1 MIDYS
6 IELAKFS
13 DVDEI
18 TNLYNELNDY
28 LKENTNYPCWIK
40 DVYPIRETALNGINT
55 NTLYIL
61 KSEGRI
67 AASVILNDIQPEAYS
82 NLSWNIEAGG
92 KEVLGIHTLCV
103 HPDFYGKG
111 FASILIDF
119 TEDLAKQI
127 NAKTIRFDT
136 HTGNLPAAKLYLKKG
151 YKLIGETPLN
161 LDYDI
166 EDSFKCFEKII

>member
-1 MIDYS
+1 MKKLILLIFLIQS
-6 IELAKFS
+6 FICNAQFFIGNTGRQVKKVLAEK
-13 DVDEI
+13 
-18 TNLYNELNDY
+18 
-28 LKENTNYPCWIK
+28 K
-40 DVYPIRETALNGINT
+40 
-55 NTLYIL
+55 
-61 KSEGRI
+61 
-67 AASVILNDIQPEAYS
+67 
-82 NLSWNIEAGG
+82 
-92 KEVLGIHTLCV
+92 
-103 HPDFYGKG
+103 
-111 FASILIDF
+111 IDF

>member
-1 MIDYS
+1 M
-6 IELAKFS
+6 KFVS
-13 DVDEI
+13 RCFTMEVEMKTFDV
-18 TNLYNELNDY
+18 
-28 LKENTNYPCWIK
+28 
-40 DVYPIRETALNGINT
+40 TALG
-55 NTLYIL
+55 
-61 KSEGRI
+61 E
-67 AASVILNDIQPEAYS
+67 
-82 NLSWNIEAGG
+82 
-92 KEVLGIHTLCV
+92 
-103 HPDFYGKG
+103 
-111 FASILIDF
+111 ILIDF